1 LRGEFAAQQPSLK
14 VNAADG
20 LPDMMYTEEFIE
32 LIDVLEAHLRAI
44 FFDANNDKLEYD
56 VYTDILS
63 GGFSVMRVFTE
74 YVSEM
79 SLEQV
84 IKVDRPFS
92 VTHTGFDPMARD
104 SHKGDG
110 KYCFEIYPMTRESFE
125 EQFGKDAT
133 VNMKFTRNIGEFSWS
148 FEANG
153 KEVVLV
159 CDFYEKKRTK
169 CKIIKLSNGAT
180 VSEKRYKEFVQNWEA
195 SGEIAQPPLPTGEGR
210 TTYITN
216 IVRYRFCETGMLDHT
231 ETNYKF
237 LPLVFIDGNSIQLE
251 ENGQQT
257 QMTRPYVYHA
267 KGIQKLKNFAGQT
280 LANELENL
288 VQHKFV
294 VAVESIPSTG
304 KEAYKNVQKADVLT
318 YHHLLDNDPDVQ
330 LPPPQPIQRTPIPP
344 VIGETFRLSDDITQ
358 TILGSFDN
366 AQGNVNQANA
376 ISGKAVQLGTLQSNA
391 ASVPYIVG
399 YLKGLNRVAEIII
412 DLIPKYYRTPRT
424 IPILLKNGERKY
436 YNVNRKEGLSIKD
449 YDSTAFAVKV
459 EAGVNFAMQ
468 KQIAMQTI
476 QQLMGA
482 SEVFAQFM
490 NEKGLD
496 VLLDNIEIRGIE
508 HLKLEAKEWQEEKAK
523 QMQGQ
528 EQMQQEMQSLEMQ
541 RAQREMQAPTQG
553 EIESMKLQEKAA
565 MDGANIEIKQRDS
578 DTKFLQVMNTVRN
591 SEIENALRAEEIDA
605 ENMRSEVELAI
616 STSAHV
622 ADLAQ
627 MKSEKTEKKQKSE

>member
-1 LRGEFAAQQPSLK
+1 
-14 VNAADG
+14 
-20 LPDMMYTEEFIE
+20 
-32 LIDVLEAHLRAI
+32 
-44 FFDANNDKLEYD
+44 
-56 VYTDILS
+56 
-63 GGFSVMRVFTE
+63 
-74 YVSEM
+74 
-79 SLEQV
+79 
-84 IKVDRPFS
+84 
-92 VTHTGFDPMARD
+92 
-104 SHKGDG
+104 
-110 KYCFEIYPMTRESFE
+110 
-125 EQFGKDAT
+125 
-133 VNMKFTRNIGEFSWS
+133 
-148 FEANG
+148 
-153 KEVVLV
+153 
-159 CDFYEKKRTK
+159 
-169 CKIIKLSNGAT
+169 
-180 VSEKRYKEFVQNWEA
+180 
-195 SGEIAQPPLPTGEGR
+195 
-210 TTYITN
+210 
-216 IVRYRFCETGMLDHT
+216 
-231 ETNYKF
+231 
-237 LPLVFIDGNSIQLE
+237 
-251 ENGQQT
+251 
-257 QMTRPYVYHA
+257 
-267 KGIQKLKNFAGQT
+267 
-280 LANELENL
+280 
-288 VQHKFV
+288 
-294 VAVESIPSTG
+294 
-304 KEAYKNVQKADVLT
+304 
-318 YHHLLDNDPDVQ
+318 VQ